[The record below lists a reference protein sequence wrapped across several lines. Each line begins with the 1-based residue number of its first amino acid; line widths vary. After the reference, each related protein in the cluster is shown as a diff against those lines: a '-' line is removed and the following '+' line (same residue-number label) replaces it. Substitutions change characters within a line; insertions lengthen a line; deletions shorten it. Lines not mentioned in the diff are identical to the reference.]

1 MTGKD
6 SAKKEIPITDPKSSL
21 YVGQVFAEMLGMA
34 NKPEYY
40 RYEDQEVWS
49 LETPPPRGI
58 CPFLFLPLPSK
69 IPEFT
74 QI

>member
-6 SAKKEIPITDPKSSL
+6 SSKKEIPITDPKSSL

-40 RYEDQEVWS
+40 RYEDQEVRA
-49 LETPPPRGI
+49 LETPPGI
-58 CPFLFLPLPSK
+58 CPFSFLPLPSK
-69 IPEFT
+69 IPELT